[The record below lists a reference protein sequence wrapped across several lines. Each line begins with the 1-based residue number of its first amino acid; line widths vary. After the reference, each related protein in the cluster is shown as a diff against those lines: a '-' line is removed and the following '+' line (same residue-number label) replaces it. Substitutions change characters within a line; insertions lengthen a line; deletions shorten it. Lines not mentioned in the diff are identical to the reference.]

1 VERREAVPIDER
13 TRHAL
18 YLRLEAV
25 LGPAQ
30 AETLMEHLPPVGW
43 ADVATTRDVDS
54 LRAATGRDVE
64 ILRAEMEH
72 GFSQLRGEMRHELGL
87 VRGEM
92 QHEFGLVRG
101 EMATQKAEI
110 LGLVSDRLRTQT
122 WVMFSAL
129 VAGIGAAAAT
139 ARL

>member
-1 VERREAVPIDER
+1 VPIDER

-25 LGPAQ
+25 LGPAE

-72 GFSQLRGEMRHELGL
+72 GFSQLRGEMQAGLGL

-92 QHEFGLVRG
+92 V
-101 EMATQKAEI
+101 TQKTEI

-122 WVMFSAL
+122 WVTSSAL
-129 VAGIGAAAAT
+129 VAGIGAAAAI